1 MFAIAGPDKAVHR
14 SVMRRA
20 AMPKTVLLWTSKAS
34 DERPSTRCEVPTDC
48 AGGHLRHLSRSAWRR
63 LPRFGEVQRMSGLGT
78 KRCCMRTAEGSA
90 FWGKA
95 DALISASDRREVA
108 GLCASL
114 PTLPPRTAA
123 KMAENR
129 GLSWDGGQIRRETD
143 CLLEGSGFELLVPRQ
158 IRQRFRGF
166 VRDRAE

>member
-78 KRCCMRTAEGSA
+78 EGMIERA
-90 FWGKA
+90 GGPAACWGEA
-95 DALISASDRREVA
+95 DAL
-108 GLCASL
+108 
-114 PTLPPRTAA
+114 
-123 KMAENR
+123 
-129 GLSWDGGQIRRETD
+129 
-143 CLLEGSGFELLVPRQ
+143 
-158 IRQRFRGF
+158 
-166 VRDRAE
+166 